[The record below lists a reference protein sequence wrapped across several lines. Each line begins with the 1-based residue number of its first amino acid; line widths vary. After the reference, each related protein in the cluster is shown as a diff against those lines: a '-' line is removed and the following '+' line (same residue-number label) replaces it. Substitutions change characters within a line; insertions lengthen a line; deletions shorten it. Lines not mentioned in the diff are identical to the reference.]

1 MHRFDGTSQVIKTIS
16 LSNAVPLAKY
26 IKSHAKLSSKQE
38 KWEWNAFIRASS
50 ARCSTEMW
58 IGCLRYQFFTLF
70 LLFSPSLFYFFF
82 LLLFFLFRQT
92 ILAYTF
98 VKSRA
103 KWCTDTMFS
112 SDRSSGIG
120 CSRLR
125 SRVFVAHAETS
136 GTSVRSRVRVPSK
149 SDFL

>member
-1 MHRFDGTSQVIKTIS
+1 MHRFGGTSQAIKTIS

-50 ARCSTEMW
+50 AWCSTEMW

-70 LLFSPSLFYFFF
+70 SSFFYVSFLFFFFF
-82 LLLFFLFRQT
+82 LFLFRQT

-125 SRVFVAHAETS
+125 SHVFVAHAETS